1 LKALVLQFLDY
12 LRSQKKYSDNTL
24 EAYAS
29 DLFYFLNYLTK
40 QKEPVQSFEKIS
52 VETFRGYLSHLS
64 ELGNTPRSISR
75 KFSSLRSFSK
85 YLMKHHGVVDVAL
98 SQLKKIKFTK
108 KLPEF
113 LSIKEI
119 EELLALF
126 QAEDPLSR
134 RNLAI
139 FELIYATGI
148 RISELASLKLSD
160 LKSSLEVIQVTGKGK
175 KDREVVVGSHAQNAL
190 KKYLKEARNLL
201 DKKKSTSLFL
211 NERGEG
217 ITIRQ
222 IQRIL
227 KQAIGQMGLS
237 KKISP
242 HTLRHS
248 FATHLLE
255 GGADLRAVQEL
266 LGHESLSTT
275 QNYTH
280 VSKKQIKKVFD
291 ASHPRA

>member
-1 LKALVLQFLDY
+1 LKALVLQFLDH
-12 LRSQKKYSDNTL
+12 LRSQKKYSVNTL

-29 DLFYFLNYLTK
+29 DLFDFLNFLNE
-40 QKEPVQSFEKIS
+40 QKVSVSSFENMT
-52 VETFRGYLSHLS
+52 VEVFRNYLGHLS
-64 ELGNTPRSISR
+64 KVGNTPRSISR

-85 YLMKHHGVVDVAL
+85 YLMKYHGVKEVAL

-113 LSIKEI
+113 LSVKEI

-148 RISELASLKLSD
+148 RISELTSLKVSD
-160 LKSSLEVIQVTGKGK
+160 LKNSMEVIQVTGKGK

-201 DKKKSTSLFL
+201 DKKKSSVLFL
-211 NERGEG
+211 NERGDG
-217 ITIRQ
+217 ITVRQ

-291 ASHPRA
+291 ATHPRA

>member
-1 LKALVLQFLDY
+1 MKTRVLQFLDH
-12 LRSQKKYSDNTL
+12 LRSQKKYSTNTL

-29 DLFYFLNYLTK
+29 DLFHFLNFLNE
-40 QKEPVQSFEKIS
+40 QKVSVTSFENIT
-52 VETFRGYLSHLS
+52 VEIFRNYLAYLSKV
-64 ELGNTPRSISR
+64 GNTPRSISR
-75 KFSSLRSFSK
+75 KFSSLRSFAK
-85 YLMKHHGVVDVAL
+85 YLMKYQGVKEVAL

-113 LSIKEI
+113 LSVKEV
-119 EELLALF
+119 EELLNLF
-126 QAEDPLSR
+126 QDADPLSR

-139 FELIYATGI
+139 FELIYATGM
-148 RISELASLKLSD
+148 RVSELAALQLKD
-160 LKSSLEVIQVTGKGK
+160 LRESFQVIQVTGKGK
-175 KDREVVVGSHAQNAL
+175 KDRLVQVGSHAQKAL
-190 KKYLKEARNLL
+190 KNYLNEARLLL
-201 DKKKSTSLFL
+201 DKKKASAVFL
-211 NERGEG
+211 NERGEA
-217 ITIRQ
+217 ITVRQ
-222 IQRIL
+222 IQRVL
-227 KQAIGQMGLS
+227 KQAIARLGLS

-280 VSKKQIKKVFD
+280 VSKQQIKKVFD

>member
-1 LKALVLQFLDY
+1 LKTRVLQFLDH
-12 LRSQKKYSDNTL
+12 LRSQKKYSTNTL

-29 DLFYFLNYLTK
+29 DLFHFLNFLNE
-40 QKEPVQSFEKIS
+40 QKVSVTSFENIT
-52 VETFRGYLSHLS
+52 VEIFRNYLAYLSKV
-64 ELGNTPRSISR
+64 GNTPRSISR
-75 KFSSLRSFSK
+75 KFSSLRSFAK
-85 YLMKHHGVVDVAL
+85 YLMKYQGVKEVAL

-113 LSIKEI
+113 LSVKEV
-119 EELLALF
+119 EELLNLF
-126 QAEDPLSR
+126 QDADPLSR

-139 FELIYATGI
+139 FELIYATGM
-148 RISELASLKLSD
+148 RVSELAALQLKD
-160 LKSSLEVIQVTGKGK
+160 LRESFQVIQVTGKGK
-175 KDREVVVGSHAQNAL
+175 KDRLVQVGSHAQKAL
-190 KKYLKEARNLL
+190 KNYLNEARLLL
-201 DKKKSTSLFL
+201 DKKKASAVFL
-211 NERGEG
+211 NERGEA
-217 ITIRQ
+217 ITVRQ
-222 IQRIL
+222 IQRVL
-227 KQAIGQMGLS
+227 KQAIARLGLS

-280 VSKKQIKKVFD
+280 VSKQQIKKVFD

>member
-1 LKALVLQFLDY
+1 LKALVLQFLDH
-12 LRSQKKYSDNTL
+12 LRSQKKYSTNTL

-29 DLFYFLNYLTK
+29 DLLHFLSFLSQ
-40 QKEPVQSFEKIS
+40 QKISAASFEKIT
-52 VETFRGYLSHLS
+52 VENFRSYLGYLSAA
-64 ELGNTPRSISR
+64 GNTPRSISR
-75 KFSSLRSFSK
+75 KFSSLRSFAK
-85 YLMKHHGVVDVAL
+85 YLMKYHDGKDGAL

-113 LSIKEI
+113 LSVKEI
-119 EELLALF
+119 EELFALF
-126 QAEDPLSR
+126 QGADPLSQ

-139 FELIYATGI
+139 FELIYATGM
-148 RISELASLKLSD
+148 RVSELASLQLND
-160 LKSSLEVIQVTGKGK
+160 LRESFQVIQVTGKGK
-175 KDREVVVGSHAQNAL
+175 KDRLVQVGSHAQKAL
-190 KKYLKEARNLL
+190 KNYLKEARVLL
-201 DKKKSTSLFL
+201 DKKKLSALFL

-217 ITIRQ
+217 LTVRQ
-222 IQRIL
+222 IQRVL
-227 KQAIGQMGLS
+227 KQAITQLGLS

-280 VSKKQIKKVFD
+280 VSKQQIKKVFD
-291 ASHPRA
+291 AAHPRA